1 MITDNN
7 GVKSLIKSEM
17 RKITVVVLNSPV
29 VDIPLHCLGGEKLWF
44 DALTYGLSL
53 RVGGVGKQDGD
64 NLRSK
69 SNTKSQ
75 GKKYIT
81 EILSD

>member
-29 VDIPLHCLGGEKLWF
+29 VDIPLHCLGGDF
-44 DALTYGLSL
+44 DLTH
-53 RVGGVGKQDGD
+53 
-64 NLRSK
+64 
-69 SNTKSQ
+69 
-75 GKKYIT
+75 
-81 EILSD
+81 

>member
-1 MITDNN
+1 MITDNT

-17 RKITVVVLNSPV
+17 RKITVVLNSPV
-29 VDIPLHCLGGEKLWF
+29 VDIPLHCLGGKKLWF

>member
-29 VDIPLHCLGGEKLWF
+29 VDIPLHCLGGEKNF
-44 DALTYGLSL
+44 DLTH
-53 RVGGVGKQDGD
+53 
-64 NLRSK
+64 
-69 SNTKSQ
+69 
-75 GKKYIT
+75 
-81 EILSD
+81 